1 MVIIIVGM
9 TIAFI
14 GASRRERKRE
24 NLFKAI

>member
-9 TIAFI
+9 TIAHT
-14 GASRRERKRE
+14 GAYKRERKRE